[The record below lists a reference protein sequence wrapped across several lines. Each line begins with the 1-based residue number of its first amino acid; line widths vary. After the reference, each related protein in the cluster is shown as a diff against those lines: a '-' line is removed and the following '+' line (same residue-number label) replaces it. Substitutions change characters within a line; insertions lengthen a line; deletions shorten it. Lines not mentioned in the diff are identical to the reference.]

1 MNSEFQLP
9 PVAWVRARSTVTAN
23 PPCPIRSTNAG
34 SASADQT
41 ARQPPG
47 LSADLI
53 IASPEVE

>member
-1 MNSEFQLP
+1 MNREFQLP
-9 PVAWVRARSTVTAN
+9 PVGWVRARSTVTAN
-23 PPCPIRSTNAG
+23 PACPIRSTKAG

-41 ARQPPG
+41 AKQPSG